1 MELGSK
7 IKNLRLRAG
16 MTQEMLAE
24 ELGVSF
30 QTISKWE
37 NGVCAPDIM
46 MLPKLSVYFGVTIDE
61 LFDLTTDQKLHRIEN
76 MLDMESELPHGT
88 FVETVEYLQD
98 LLEKDYDRAR
108 IYDFLAHVYHHRVM
122 SDCDKV
128 DKYAKKSMQLRPEI
142 KDCQWLLQKAAGAV
156 VCDWN
161 ARNHHRIISFYK
173 ELIKE
178 NPTIPRNYLDLMDNL
193 LEDNRTKEAAEY
205 LKQYKKLEN
214 HAKMQVPIYEG
225 RIALAEHN
233 VALADEKFA
242 ELEHRFP
249 NTAITAFELANY
261 YVDKCEYER
270 AIRYYEKSFELDKQE
285 QKRPVYTDALWAI
298 EMIYEIQ
305 GKYEEAVQTCD
316 RLLEHLDVEFGFT
329 EGEPVREVTETKQRL
344 LELMRKGERI
354 EARKNL

>member
-7 IKNLRLRAG
+7 IKALRLRAG

-76 MLDMESELPHGT
+76 MLDMENELPHST
-88 FVETVEYLQD
+88 FVETIDYLQE
-98 LLEKDYDRAR
+98 LLEKDCDKAR
-108 IYDFLAHVYHHRVM
+108 IYSFLAHVYNHRVE
-122 SDCDKV
+122 SDCEKV
-128 DKYAKKSMQLRPEI
+128 EKYARKALQLAPEI

-161 ARNHHRIISFYK
+161 AKNHHSVISFYK

-178 NPTIPRNYLDLMDNL
+178 NPTIPRNYLYLMDNL
-193 LEDNRTKEAAEY
+193 LADNRTKEAKEY
-205 LKQYKKLEN
+205 LEQYKKLED

-225 RIALAEHN
+225 RIAFSEHN
-233 VALADEKFA
+233 VALAEQKFK
-242 ELEHRFP
+242 ELEQNFA
-249 NTAITAFELANY
+249 NDGGAMFELAGHY
-261 YVDKCEYER
+261 AEQCD
-270 AIRYYEKSFELDKQE
+270 YEKALHFYEISFALDKE
-285 QKRPVYTDALWAI
+285 NGKKPLYTDALWGMAV
-298 EMIYEIQ
+298 IYEIRE
-305 GKYEEAVQTCD
+305 KYEEALKCYD
-316 RLLEHLDVEFGFT
+316 RVLKVLDEEFGFT
-329 EGEPVREVTETKQRL
+329 EGAPVDEVNTEKQRV
-344 LELMRKGERI
+344 LELMRR
-354 EARKNL
+354 